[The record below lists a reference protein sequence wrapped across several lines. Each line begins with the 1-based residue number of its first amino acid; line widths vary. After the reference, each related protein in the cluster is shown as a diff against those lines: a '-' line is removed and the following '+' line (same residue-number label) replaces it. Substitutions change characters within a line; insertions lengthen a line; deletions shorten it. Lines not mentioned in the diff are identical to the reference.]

1 VNARV
6 EDAKLNTIGLADGM
20 APGWLEEFRIAC
32 DRLGL
37 AHRIISVKRNGWQE
51 QLEGLDAFVWRPI
64 MGDPSNMALIRAILP
79 LIESMGITCFPN
91 AMMLWLYNDKIR
103 ETFFLRQHGYPMPAT
118 FISYDEQEA
127 VAFAKQATYPIITK
141 THMGASSS
149 GVKLLRTKRK
159 ALSLLRHVFAK
170 PSVLDKALVK
180 YYYIP
185 RLKKGDFLLERR
197 FRFRD
202 FCPRYAYFQEFIETG
217 EDWRITTLGQNLI
230 SIFVRRNRPG
240 DFRASGSGL
249 WEKLTENKLP
259 KEACDMALEISN
271 YHRFTS
277 MTYDFMPGPNGW
289 VIGEI
294 SFAFVLNRIYCDTLF
309 RRTENG
315 YRAVEPIPIG
325 EMHLKAMIEKESY

>member
-1 VNARV
+1 MKTV
-6 EDAKLNTIGLADGM
+6 GLSDWM
-20 APGWLEEFRIAC
+20 APEWLEEFRAAC
-32 DRLGL
+32 DRLMI

-51 QLEGLDAFVWRPI
+51 KLEGLDAFIWRPI
-64 MGDPSNMALIRAILP
+64 MGDSSSMAAIRAVIP

-103 ETFFLRQHGYPMPAT
+103 ETFFLKQYGYPMPAT

-127 VAFAKQATYPIITK
+127 VAFAEQTTYPIIIK

-159 ALSLLRHVFAK
+159 ALSLLHRVFAK

-185 RLKKGDFLLERR
+185 RLKKGNFLLERR

-217 EDWRITTLGQNLI
+217 EDWRITTLGRNLI
-230 SIFVRRNRPG
+230 SVFVRRNRPG

-249 WEKLTENKLP
+249 WEKLTEDKLP

-277 MTYDFMPGPNGW
+277 MTYDFMPTSNGW

-294 SFAFVLNRIYCDTLF
+294 SFTFVLNRIYCDTLF
-309 RRTENG
+309 RR
-315 YRAVEPIPIG
+315 VEDRYIAKSPIPIG
-325 EMHLKAMIEKESY
+325 EMHLTAIKESV